1 MLQCEVLLLAGVAG
15 GRAASSPMFS
25 SRPQPS
31 APRNIQALATRSAM
45 VGAWDSGGTCDA
57 ARPCIAFI
65 GVSVM
70 ARSMVRLRL
79 GTARAAQ
86 WDDRSR
92 SITTAHRM
100 TTP

>member
-1 MLQCEVLLLAGVAG
+1 ML
-15 GRAASSPMFS
+15 SSK
-25 SRPQPS
+25 PQPS
-31 APRNIQALATRSAM
+31 APRKIHALATRSAM
-45 VGAWDSGGTCDA
+45 VGAWDSGGTCVA
-57 ARPCIAFI
+57 VEPRIAFI
-65 GVSVM
+65 EIGVMVC
-70 ARSMVRLRL
+70 SMVRLRL

>member
-1 MLQCEVLLLAGVAG
+1 MLQCEVLLLAGAAG
-15 GRAASSPMFS
+15 ERATSWPMFS
-25 SRPQPS
+25 SKPQPS
-31 APRNIQALATRSAM
+31 APRNIHALATRSAM
-45 VGAWDSGGTCDA
+45 VGAWDGGGTCA
-57 ARPCIAFI
+57 AALPRIAFI
-65 GVSVM
+65 GVRFMVC
-70 ARSMVRLRL
+70 SMVRLRL